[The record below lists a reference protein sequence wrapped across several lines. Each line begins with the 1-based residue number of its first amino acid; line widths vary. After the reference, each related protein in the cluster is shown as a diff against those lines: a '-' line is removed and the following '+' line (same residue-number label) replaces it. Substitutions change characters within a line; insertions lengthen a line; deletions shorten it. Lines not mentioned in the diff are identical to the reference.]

1 MVFGGPRTVWRY
13 VCVSSLGTMKAD
25 GNKGL
30 QGDIQGARALI
41 SASKVSII
49 AKPLTVLIT
58 INCGKF

>member
-1 MVFGGPRTVWRY
+1 MWRY
-13 VCVSSLGTMKAD
+13 VCVSSLGTMKGD

-30 QGDIQGARALI
+30 QEDIQGARALI
-41 SASKVSII
+41 SASKVSIV